1 MYLVANEETRQVVDM
16 LLLLGTAWS
25 FPEPQHI
32 EPYFV

>member
-1 MYLVANEETRQVVDM
+1 MKKRGKVVDM
-16 LLLLGTAWS
+16 LLLLGTVWS